1 MTDWNFY
8 GRSKELEDIEN
19 ILKRKQFFFCQ
30 ISGRRRIGKTALL
43 EHILRKHER
52 RFYMQVPDSD
62 AHGVVSAFEDALNIH
77 GAPQNIARVASDNF
91 ANMANYLSAFW
102 SDEWVTVLD
111 EFQYFHRKELSA
123 FPSHLQARIDE
134 ARLSGQKPKQPQGGL
149 FALGSIHTEMM
160 AILEDRDAPLFNR
173 VTDRIELQHW
183 DFETLFEMFR
193 AHEIED
199 SYHRLFLWSLFEGV
213 PKFYRDCYDQN
224 ILERAEQAPHDLF
237 IQSPS
242 YRSETLR
249 AVFFEGSA
257 PLREEAENWF
267 LRELHGKYDTILKLI
282 AKHRACDYA
291 RLHNEY
297 TDKHANKVMQFSSYL
312 QVLTSHYQMVEKHHP
327 FGASPNS
334 RKTRYVISDNFLSSW
349 LSSVARY
356 VKAARFQQ
364 IDKLIPQADEAL
376 KIHEGHMFEKFCRQA
391 LEECGRKGVGRVVPT
406 RAILSWWHRQG
417 KAEID
422 LIAVNEYEKII
433 HFGSCKR
440 NAKEHKGS
448 LKSLETAAQLFLQ
461 SPEARPYKDWS
472 CEFGLY
478 SPEFPAD
485 VRTDFTNSGYY
496 CTDMSDIE
504 DWLLCKGNNRGE

>member
-8 GRSKELEDIEN
+8 GRSKELEDIET

-43 EHILRKHER
+43 AHILKKHKR
-52 RFYMQVPDSD
+52 QFYMQVPDSD
-62 AHGVVSAFEDALNIH
+62 AHGVVSAFEDALNIQ
-77 GAPQNIARVASDNF
+77 GAPKNIARTASDNF
-91 ANMANYLSAFW
+91 AHMADYLSAFW
-102 SDEWVTVLD
+102 SSEWVTVLD

-123 FPSHLQARIDE
+123 FPSYLQARIDE
-134 ARLSGQKPKQPQGGL
+134 ARLSRQGLGRPKGGL

-183 DFETLFEMFR
+183 DFATLFEMFR
-193 AHEIED
+193 AHAIED

-224 ILERAEQAPHDLF
+224 ILKRTGDAPHDLF
-237 IQSPS
+237 PQSLF
-242 YRSETLR
+242 YRGETLR

-267 LRELHGKYDTILKLI
+267 LRELRGKYDTILKLI
-282 AKHRACDYA
+282 AKHGACDHA
-291 RLHNEY
+291 RLRNEY
-297 TDKHANKVMQFSSYL
+297 TDKHANKVTQFSSYL
-312 QVLTSHYQMVEKHHP
+312 QVLTRHYQMVEKWHP
-327 FGASPNS
+327 FGVSPNS

-349 LSSVARY
+349 LSSIGRY
-356 VKAARFQQ
+356 VKAARFQP
-364 IDKLIPQADEAL
+364 IDRLIPQADAAL
-376 KIHEGHMFEKFCRQA
+376 KIHEGYMFEKFCRQA

-406 RAILSWWHRQG
+406 QAVLSWWHRQG

-422 LIAVNEYEKII
+422 LIAVNEYDKII

-440 NAKEHKGS
+440 NADEHKGS
-448 LKSLETAAQLFLQ
+448 LKSLQAAGQLFLQ
-461 SPEARPYKDWS
+461 SPEAQPYKDWH

-478 SPEFPAD
+478 APEFPAD
-485 VRTDFTNSGYY
+485 IRMDFTDSGYY
-496 CTDMSDIE
+496 CTDMRDIE
-504 DWLLCKGNNRGE
+504 DWLFCKGNKNG